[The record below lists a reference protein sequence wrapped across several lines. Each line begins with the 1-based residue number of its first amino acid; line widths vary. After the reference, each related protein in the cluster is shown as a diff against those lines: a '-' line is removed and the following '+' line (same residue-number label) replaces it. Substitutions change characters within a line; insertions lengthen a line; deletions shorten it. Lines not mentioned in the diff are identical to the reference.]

1 MDREETAEC
10 AEHLKIVLAM
20 PVCGQ
25 DGRSDFLC
33 KLLIGFF
40 CGKQGCH
47 FFSRLQ
53 RYAIVT
59 RVNLPI
65 RSDVAHY
72 FG

>member
-33 KLLIGFF
+33 KLLTGFF

-47 FFSRLQ
+47 FFYHDFIDMLS
-53 RYAIVT
+53 
-59 RVNLPI
+59 
-65 RSDVAHY
+65 
-72 FG
+72 